1 MPRVV
6 FCTVGMNGAS
16 EGMVAIQTDDDF
28 LFAIFYSAKQGMDI
42 LRETSISPE
51 ELAYWEPLL
60 ANGQY
65 QAGSTRQAI
74 RFWGSAA
81 SLVGLLLS
89 QLNGQAI
96 PIPTDRTGQPKT
108 LTLFRAPQPGTAA
121 TDGFMA
127 IRGEEDHFYIFYS
140 RLQAIGLLQRNRFW
154 LSAEAITLHRREAEA
169 SPLPATA
176 KKQIVHVAGYPAW
189 LINEVL
195 QRYEAA
201 RIRQEA
207 GHAARN

>member
-16 EGMVAIQTDDDF
+16 EGMVAIQTADDF
-28 LFAIFYSAKQGMDI
+28 LFAIFYSVEQGMDI
-42 LRETSISPE
+42 LREARVSTE
-51 ELAYWEPLL
+51 ELAYWEPRL

-65 QAGSTRQAI
+65 QSDNTCQAV

-89 QLNGQAI
+89 CLNGQAI
-96 PIPTDRTGQPKT
+96 PLPTDRTGQSKT
-108 LTLFRAPQPGTAA
+108 LTLFRVPQPGTAA

-127 IRGEEDHFYIFYS
+127 IRGEEDHFYVFWS
-140 RLQAIGLLQRNRFW
+140 RIQAIELLQRNRSW
-154 LSAEAITLHRREAEA
+154 LPTEAVALHRREAEA
-169 SPLPATA
+169 SPLPATT
-176 KKQIVHVAGYPAW
+176 KKQIVHVTGYPAW

-195 QRYEAA
+195 QQYEAV

-207 GHAARN
+207 GQAAHN